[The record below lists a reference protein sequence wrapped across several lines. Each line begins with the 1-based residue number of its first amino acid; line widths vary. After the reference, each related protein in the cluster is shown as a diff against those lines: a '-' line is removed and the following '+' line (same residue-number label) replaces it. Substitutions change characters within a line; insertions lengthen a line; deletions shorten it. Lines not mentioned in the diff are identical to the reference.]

1 MKKIHSITIA
11 MILAFSV
18 SQFNVLAQDKQE
30 AKKNTTKKEVYTC
43 PMHSEEVSDKPGTCS
58 KCKMDLE
65 KKSSDKKDHMTAMMG
80 NPFFE
85 KSVEGLKFQVWIQTQ
100 DDHRKHM
107 SENMGKMMGKH
118 MMEGMDGSTMS
129 KMMSGT
135 HHVAVKI
142 TNEKS
147 GKEVGNDLEMQ
158 IVSPSQKATSSI
170 FIKRHKHFGNGISL
184 NEKGTY
190 QLTAIVTLKDKKSSK
205 AQFNY
210 EIK

>member
-1 MKKIHSITIA
+1 MVA
-11 MILAFSV
+11 MILVFSV

-30 AKKNTTKKEVYTC
+30 TKKATSKKEVYKC
-43 PMHSEEVSDKPGTCS
+43 PMHSDVVSDKPGTCS

-65 KKSSDKKDHMTAMMG
+65 KKGSDKKDHMMAMMG

-85 KSVEGLKFQVWIQTQ
+85 KSVDGLKFQVWIQTQ
-100 DDHRKHM
+100 DEHKKHM

-142 TNEKS
+142 INEKS

-158 IVSPSQKATSSI
+158 IVSPSQKTISST

-184 NEKGTY
+184 DEKGKY

-210 EIK
+210 EVK